1 MSKDYDFKERIVLK
15 AYKVELSNKT
25 TIRIDVDEFEK
36 VVQAIATGSSVMLR
50 QGFIA
55 NPNHI
60 VDVVPDRERITEIV
74 ESNRLND
81 FAIKHE
87 GKKPMELLPLMDEF
101 QVVRE
106 KIELRLSGGQKNKE
120 LKNGNN

>member
-1 MSKDYDFKERIVLK
+1 MSNYDIKTSVKLI

-25 TIRIDVDEFEK
+25 VIRIDVDEFEK

-60 VDVVPDRERITEIV
+60 VDVVPDRERITEII
-74 ESNRLND
+74 EWNQNNQH
-81 FAIKHE
+81 AIKYD
-87 GKKPMELLPLMDEF
+87 GAKPKELLPLNDEF
-101 QVVRE
+101 TAVRE
-106 KIELRLSGGQKNKE
+106 KIESRLSGGSKPKQ
-120 LKNGNN
+120 LNGNN

>member
-1 MSKDYDFKERIVLK
+1 MSYEIKNSIKLV

-25 TIRIDVDEFEK
+25 VIRIDVDEFEK

-60 VDVVPDRERITEIV
+60 VDVVPDRERITEII
-74 ESNRLND
+74 ENNRLND

-120 LKNGNN
+120 LNNGKTN